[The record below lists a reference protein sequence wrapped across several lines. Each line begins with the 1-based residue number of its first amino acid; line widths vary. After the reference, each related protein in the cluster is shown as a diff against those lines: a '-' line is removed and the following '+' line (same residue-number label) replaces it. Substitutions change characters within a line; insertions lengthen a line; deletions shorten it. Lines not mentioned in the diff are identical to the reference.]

1 MEVSMFSKCFSA
13 LGVLSDAMEAS
24 KKCIILKQH
33 LFLLPCGMKAFLGGS
48 YLSLWP
54 LPHSL

>member
-33 LFLLPCGMKAFLGGS
+33 LFLLPCGMKGLLRGS
-48 YLSLWP
+48 YLSF
-54 LPHSL
+54 